1 VGITR
6 ATERYQRIVDTRD
19 VVVKAEKPQENQET
33 PKPKRKKD
41 SVDGD
46 RWKMRDDLNLQ
57 C

>member
-6 ATERYQRIVDTRD
+6 ATERYQRIVGTRD